1 MANDIKTGRFKG
13 RVSTKSGTLTVRD
26 YPSTNGNP
34 ENYLAHGSTAHEF
47 QGYYL
52 NGSSEHA
59 AAWLLTYVNG
69 ALGTPNGYVSARYIT
84 WIPSYGVGTEGS
96 FSTTVDVPEGEYVNV
111 RQLPDKKSTSIGILH
126 RGDPVL
132 VLYRFDSPNYGWT
145 HVATSVG
152 TGWIMTEFLDGRG

>member
-13 RVSTKSGTLTVRD
+13 KVSTKSGVLNIRE
-26 YPSTNGNP
+26 YPTTNSQDLGDL
-34 ENYLAHGSTAHEF
+34 ENGSTAHEF
-47 QGYYL
+47 QGYYI
-52 NGSSEHA
+52 NGSSKDT

-69 ALGTPNGYVSARYIT
+69 APGTPAGFVSARYIT
-84 WIPSYGVGTEGS
+84 WIPSYGVGTEGG
-96 FSTTVDVPEGEYVNV
+96 FSTTVDVPEGEFVNV
-111 RQLPDKKSTSIGILH
+111 RQLPDKGSTSIGILH